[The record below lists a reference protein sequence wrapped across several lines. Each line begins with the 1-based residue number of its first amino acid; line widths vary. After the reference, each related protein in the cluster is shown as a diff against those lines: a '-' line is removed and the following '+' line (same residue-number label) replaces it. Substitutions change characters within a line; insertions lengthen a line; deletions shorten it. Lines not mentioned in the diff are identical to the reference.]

1 MSRVE
6 LNLAPEQAGRLF
18 RHRAVSARRMGR
30 GSVKPVSV
38 VWHRGT
44 AEGTVL
50 AAEGGRWRLERTVR
64 LHGLP
69 AGCAVAA
76 EGDQAAVIGETAP
89 VPLVSFSGRRRVV
102 GLRADPEAGLGAV
115 QVTLLDGMLR
125 DVSREW
131 PCCRVTLEGDGAVAL
146 ASVLGETLGLSMPV
160 GSLAEEALSASR
172 GDACEAPE
180 AAVVEPDASVDA
192 AIRTVVGH
200 LAVAMAYWAPL
211 AARGGLPVAVHQ
223 MRVAIRRLRSAM
235 VVFKAPLDG
244 SLDGMRAPL
253 LTLAA
258 RLGAA
263 RDWDVFLAGTGA
275 ELGRAMA
282 GDKRIFALLEDA
294 TRSRD
299 AAYAELRRHLA
310 SAGTRRLLLDLAL
323 LPSLAPWVVEG
334 DEARAGM
341 LAAPVREFAPRILD
355 RRFKRLVGAADELST
370 LPADALHD
378 TRKSGKKLRYALEFF
393 SPVLPRRAVRK
404 FARRLSRAQDE
415 LGAIN
420 DTETGAA
427 LLQRLTHGGRHEFAS
442 GAVLGWLSAKA
453 EAARA
458 PLAETWDGLRR
469 QERFWR
475 A

>member
-18 RHRAVSARRMGR
+18 RHKAVSARRVGR
-30 GSVKPVSV
+30 GSVRAVSV
-38 VWHRGT
+38 VWHRG
-44 AEGTVL
+44 AADGTVL
-50 AAEGGRWRLERTVR
+50 AAEGGRWRLQRTVR

-69 AGCAVAA
+69 AGIEVLGEADGAA
-76 EGDQAAVIGETAP
+76 ELGEMAP

-102 GLRADPEAGLGAV
+102 GLAGDAEAGLGAV
-115 QVTLLDGMLR
+115 QVTLLEGVLR

-131 PCCRVTLEGDGAVAL
+131 PCCRVMLEGDGAVRL

-160 GSLAEEALSASR
+160 GSLAEEALIASR
-172 GDACEAPE
+172 GGGFEAPGA
-180 AAVVEPDASVDA
+180 AAVEPEASVDA

-211 AARGGLPVAVHQ
+211 AARGGMPVAVHQ

-235 VVFKAPLDG
+235 VVFKAPLGG

-282 GDKRIFALLEDA
+282 GDRRISALLEDA
-294 TRSRD
+294 VRSRD
-299 AAYAELRRHLA
+299 AAYAELRRHLI

-323 LPSLAPWVVEG
+323 LPALAPWAVEG
-334 DEARAGM
+334 DDERGAM
-341 LAAPVREFAPRILD
+341 LAVPVREFAPRILD
-355 RRFKRLVGAADELST
+355 RRFKRLVGGADELSSLT
-370 LPADALHD
+370 ADALHD

-427 LLQRLTHGGRHEFAS
+427 LLERLTRGGRHEFAS